1 MKRTAYSFL
10 EFKDQKDFLLPPLTN
25 NFQFYFIVDDMITN
39 PLSSSGILLSTVVS
53 LDFVYLIGMQII
65 DMTQM

>member
-10 EFKDQKDFLLPPLTN
+10 EFKDQKDFLLSPLTN